1 MVAHGTCLVIAGGM
15 LLAASSGDHPLLS
28 QGSAEIGAG
37 VTGILGLLL
46 VALPGTLRAG
56 KAGWSIL
63 LVLECLAFATSIVL
77 YFPVLVALG
86 AAVSGAIAL
95 LAMRGRADNPY
106 SSPARVDTKPVSIRL
121 AQAAAG
127 LHAVCLLLAAGTL
140 LGLAGAPNPLLHAD
154 DALTDAYVNGPL
166 GLLLLLAAA
175 YAPTRRGVGRVV
187 LAATEGLILLA
198 SVLLRLPLL
207 ILLDVLLVLTT
218 EGLLWYSF
226 LPAGETNTRTQPDRW
241 MRVPLPWVSATILVA
256 FIGFA
261 FGAYLATELQHPDDP
276 LLWMGGVIGAVVL
289 GSGFAWLV
297 LRLPFKP
304 RLWG

>member
-1 MVAHGTCLVIAGGM
+1 M

-37 VTGILGLLL
+37 VTLTIGLLL
-46 VALPGTLRAG
+46 VVLPSTLRGG
-56 KAGWSIL
+56 KTGWSML
-63 LVLECLAFATSIVL
+63 LVLECVAFVTSIFL
-77 YFPVLVALG
+77 YFPVLVAMG
-86 AAVSGAIAL
+86 AAVSGAVAL
-95 LAMRGRADNPY
+95 VALRGRADSP
-106 SSPARVDTKPVSIRL
+106 SSSAARDDTRPIPIRL

-140 LGLAGAPNPLLHAD
+140 IGLAGAPNPLLHTA
-154 DALTDAYVNGPL
+154 DALTDAYANGPL

-175 YAPTRRGVGRVV
+175 YAPTRRGIGRVV
-187 LAATEGLILLA
+187 LAATEGLILLT

-207 ILLDVLLVLTT
+207 ILLDVLLSLTT
-218 EGLLWYSF
+218 EGLLWFSV
-226 LPAGETNTRTQPDRW
+226 LPAGKSNTRTQPDRW
-241 MRVPLPWVSATILVA
+241 MRVPLPWVSATILVT

-276 LLWMGGVIGAVVL
+276 LLWMGGVIGAVVI

-304 RLWG
+304 RLRG